1 MTQECELVAYEQESN
16 HPVGRIVNVSSA
28 EKIQD
33 ETDRLTLSVGTNYLR
48 PASSSLSGDWK
59 EDGQCL
65 FRRKSIEVKI

>member
-33 ETDRLTLSVGTNYLR
+33 ETDRLTLSVWN
-48 PASSSLSGDWK
+48 
-59 EDGQCL
+59 
-65 FRRKSIEVKI
+65 